1 MKTDVP
7 RLIPSIGSFRRF
19 AAVLSTL
26 LAFIII
32 GCREEAQAPARTDSE
47 MAERIIGTWVVDDGP
62 LSLYYM
68 EKTYS
73 PDGTSAGFLLNRQ
86 TGKRIGFTGQWHI
99 RNGYFSGEVLTST
112 DPKALPL
119 GAAYW
124 NKMVKITDK
133 QWVMIQQ
140 DTGRVTIKHRKG
152 RFAFF

>member
-1 MKTDVP
+1 MQRDFPKFVRALP
-7 RLIPSIGSFRRF
+7 L
-19 AAVLSTL
+19 L
-26 LAFIII
+26 LASILL
-32 GCREEAQAPARTDSE
+32 GCGQAETPARTDSE
-47 MAERIIGTWVVDDGP
+47 MAARIIGTWVLDDGP

-86 TGKRIGFTGQWHI
+86 TGKRIAFTGHWQI
-99 RNGYFSGEVLTST
+99 KNGYFSGEVVTST

-124 NKMVKITDK
+124 NEVVKITNN
-133 QWVMIQQ
+133 QWVMIQG

-152 RFAFF
+152 RFSLF